1 MKGQISSHKIV
12 LILLIVLF
20 TVISAF
26 GCFAIVGRYMID
38 QDLFIAGDTFVEETR
53 SNSLVLILICSIL
66 QVVALFYGKRG
77 AQVVGLVVSVG
88 ALLLSVIYVP
98 LCNAGKQLMGGI
110 ISYHCE
116 ITWLGYIAITLSF
129 VILLL
134 QICTIK
140 KQG

>member
-12 LILLIVLF
+12 LILLIGLF

-38 QDLFIAGDTFVEETR
+38 QDLFVAGDTFVEETK

-66 QVVALFYGKRG
+66 QVVALFSGKKG
-77 AQVVGLVVSVG
+77 AQVVGLVASAG

-110 ISYHCE
+110 VSYHCE
-116 ITWLGYIAITLSF
+116 ITWLGYIAIALSF